1 MEIIRTHST
10 NTSDDLSVVNVVLID
25 HGDDATPRFSVA
37 IRNEG
42 EITKEQTH
50 ATFDAAL
57 ADFHARV
64 QASNKP

>member
-1 MEIIRTHST
+1 MQAIRTHST
-10 NTSDDLSVVNVVLID
+10 STPDLSVVLRD
-25 HGDDATPRFSVA
+25 GGEDATPRFSVA

-64 QASNKP
+64 REGNKP